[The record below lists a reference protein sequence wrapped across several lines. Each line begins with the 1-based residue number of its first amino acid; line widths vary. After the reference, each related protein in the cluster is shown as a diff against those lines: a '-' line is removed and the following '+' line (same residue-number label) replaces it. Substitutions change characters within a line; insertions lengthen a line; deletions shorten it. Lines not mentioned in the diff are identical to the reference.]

1 MSHQRITPCRI
12 AAFASHLRALERS
25 PATIDCYLRHLRAF
39 AQWLDGRAVSR
50 TAVQDWKTHLADS
63 GAAPSTVNSKLAALH
78 SFFAFQGWQDLRVSY
93 LRVQR
98 RLFRDPARELTR
110 RDYERLRT
118 VASRESPAARLL
130 LETLAATGIRA
141 SELSHITV
149 QAVRNGRADIRLKG
163 KIRTILLVPSLC
175 RKLRAFAKK
184 QKIVH
189 GAIFCTKDDAPIPVI
204 RSGPCSSALL
214 FVPPSI
220 LTASFPTICAVFSPS
235 PTMRRPATSCASPT
249 SSDIH
254 PSRPPGAISPPAAAN
269 TSASSTASISSPE
282 TESSFCCI
290 ERQILH
296 HALCPHTPITQ
307 K

>member
-25 PATIDCYLRHLRAF
+25 PATIACYLRHLRAF
-39 AQWLDGRAVSR
+39 AQWLDGRAVNR
-50 TAVQDWKTHLADS
+50 IAVQDWKTHLADS
-63 GAAPSTVNSKLAALH
+63 GAAPSNVNSKLAALH
-78 SFFAFQGWQDLRVSY
+78 SFFAFQGWQALRVRY

-110 RDYERLRT
+110 PSYERLRT
-118 VASRESPAARLL
+118 AARKADPAARLL

-189 GAIFCTKDDAPIPVI
+189 GAIFCTKDDRPYSRYQVW
-204 RSGPCSSALL
+204 ALL
-214 FVPPSI
+214 KRIAAQAGIDPHRVFPHNLRRLFAVTYYEKTRDIVRLADILGHSSI
-220 LTASFPTICAVFSPS
+220 ETTRLYLV
-235 PTMRRPATSCASPT
+235 TSGQEHT
-249 SSDIH
+249 
-254 PSRPPGAISPPAAAN
+254 RQL
-269 TSASSTASISSPE
+269 
-282 TESSFCCI
+282 ESL
-290 ERQILH
+290 RLVQ
-296 HALCPHTPITQ
+296 
-307 K
+307 

>member
-1 MSHQRITPCRI
+1 MSHQCITPCRI
-12 AAFASHLRALERS
+12 SAFASHLRALERS
-25 PATIDCYLRHLRAF
+25 PATIACYLRHLRAF
-39 AQWLDGRAVSR
+39 AQWLDGRAVDR
-50 TAVQDWKTHLADS
+50 IAVQDWKTHLADS

-163 KIRTILLVPSLC
+163 KIRTILLVPALC
-175 RKLRAFAKK
+175 KKLRALAKRK
-184 QKIVH
+184 KIAH
-189 GAIFCTKDDAPIPVI
+189 GAIFRTTDDRPLTRYQLWAMLKRLAKRAHVDPRRVFPHNLRRLFAVTYYEKTHDIVRLADI
-204 RSGPCSSALL
+204 LGHSSIETTRLYLVTSGQEHTRQL
-214 FVPPSI
+214 
-220 LTASFPTICAVFSPS
+220 
-235 PTMRRPATSCASPT
+235 
-249 SSDIH
+249 
-254 PSRPPGAISPPAAAN
+254 
-269 TSASSTASISSPE
+269 
-282 TESSFCCI
+282 ESL
-290 ERQILH
+290 RLVQ
-296 HALCPHTPITQ
+296 
-307 K
+307 

>member
-1 MSHQRITPCRI
+1 MSHQCIIPCRI

-25 PATIDCYLRHLRAF
+25 PATIACYLRHLRAF
-39 AQWLDGRAVSR
+39 AQWLDGRAVDR
-50 TAVQDWKTHLADS
+50 IAVQDWKTHLADS

-78 SFFAFQGWQDLRVSY
+78 RFFAFQGWQDLRVSY

-189 GAIFCTKDDAPIPVI
+189 GAIFCTKDDRAYSRYQVW
-204 RSGPCSSALL
+204 ALL
-214 FVPPSI
+214 KRLAVRAAIDPHRVFPHNLRRLFAVTYYEKTRDIVRLADILGHSSI
-220 LTASFPTICAVFSPS
+220 ETTRLYLV
-235 PTMRRPATSCASPT
+235 TSGQEHT
-249 SSDIH
+249 
-254 PSRPPGAISPPAAAN
+254 RQL
-269 TSASSTASISSPE
+269 
-282 TESSFCCI
+282 ESL
-290 ERQILH
+290 RLVQ
-296 HALCPHTPITQ
+296 
-307 K
+307 

>member
-1 MSHQRITPCRI
+1 MSHQCITPCRI
-12 AAFASHLRALERS
+12 SAFASHLRALERS
-25 PATIDCYLRHLRAF
+25 PATIACYLRHLRAF
-39 AQWLDGRAVSR
+39 AQWLDGRAVDR
-50 TAVQDWKTHLADS
+50 IAVQDWKAHLADS

-149 QAVRNGRADIRLKG
+149 QAVRNGRADIHLKG

-189 GAIFCTKDDAPIPVI
+189 GAI
-204 RSGPCSSALL
+204 L
-214 FVPPSI
+214 
-220 LTASFPTICAVFSPS
+220 
-235 PTMRRPATSCASPT
+235 
-249 SSDIH
+249 
-254 PSRPPGAISPPAAAN
+254 
-269 TSASSTASISSPE
+269 ISSP
-282 TESSFCCI
+282 
-290 ERQILH
+290 
-296 HALCPHTPITQ
+296 
-307 K
+307 

>member
-12 AAFASHLRALERS
+12 SAFASHLRALGRS
-25 PATIDCYLRHLRAF
+25 PATIACYLRHVRAF
-39 AQWLDGRAVSR
+39 AQWLDGRAVDR
-50 TAVQDWKTHLADS
+50 TAVQDWKAHLADS

-118 VASRESPAARLL
+118 AASRESPAARLL

-175 RKLRAFAKK
+175 KKLRTFAKK
-184 QKIVH
+184 QKIAH
-189 GAIFCTKDDAPIPVI
+189 GALFRTKDDRA
-204 RSGPCSSALL
+204 
-214 FVPPSI
+214 
-220 LTASFPTICAVFSPS
+220 
-235 PTMRRPATSCASPT
+235 
-249 SSDIH
+249 
-254 PSRPPGAISPPAAAN
+254 
-269 TSASSTASISSPE
+269 
-282 TESSFCCI
+282 
-290 ERQILH
+290 
-296 HALCPHTPITQ
+296 
-307 K
+307 

>member
-1 MSHQRITPCRI
+1 MSHQCITPCRI
-12 AAFASHLRALERS
+12 SAFASHLRALGRS
-25 PATIDCYLRHLRAF
+25 PATIACYLRHVRAF
-39 AQWLDGRAVSR
+39 AQWLDGRAVDR
-50 TAVQDWKTHLADS
+50 TAVQDWKDHLAGS

-118 VASRESPAARLL
+118 AASRESSAARLL

-175 RKLRAFAKK
+175 KKLRTFAKK
-184 QKIVH
+184 QKIAH
-189 GAIFCTKDDAPIPVI
+189 GALFRTKDDRAYSRYQVW
-204 RSGPCSSALL
+204 ALL
-214 FVPPSI
+214 KRLAVRAAIDPHRVFPHNLRRLFAVTYYEKTRDIVRLADILGHSSI
-220 LTASFPTICAVFSPS
+220 ETTRLYLI
-235 PTMRRPATSCASPT
+235 TSGQEHT
-249 SSDIH
+249 
-254 PSRPPGAISPPAAAN
+254 RQL
-269 TSASSTASISSPE
+269 
-282 TESSFCCI
+282 ESL
-290 ERQILH
+290 RLVQ
-296 HALCPHTPITQ
+296 
-307 K
+307 